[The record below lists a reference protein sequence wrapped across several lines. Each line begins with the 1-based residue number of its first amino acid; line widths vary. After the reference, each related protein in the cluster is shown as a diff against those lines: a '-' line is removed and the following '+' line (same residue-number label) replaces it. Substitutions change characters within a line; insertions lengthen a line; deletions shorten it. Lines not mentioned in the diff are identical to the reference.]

1 MKGQK
6 PNEKEQLVI
15 RGHHSVLWLVLF
27 TLLSFSPAAVGQSAA
42 GKPEVLVVDAAAPA
56 HPFPHFWEHM
66 FGSGRASLSLRES
79 YRRDLRQV
87 KQATE
92 VEYIR
97 FHAIFLDEMGVYDED
112 SGGRPV
118 YNFSYV
124 DQVYD
129 GLLQNGVRP
138 FVELSFMP
146 KKLASKDAP
155 HAFWYKQNVA
165 PPKDW
170 TKWDDLIYQFT
181 KHLVDRYGIDEV
193 QKWYF
198 EVWNEPNI
206 DFWVGEP
213 KQATYFDLYDHSAVA
228 VKRVSPRLRVGG
240 PATAQAA
247 WADGFI
253 QHCVEKKVPVD
264 FVSTHVYGN
273 DSAPDVFGTNES
285 IPRDRMVCRAVKKV
299 HDQIKASAR
308 PSLPLIWSEFNAS
321 YKNEPEITDSTYMGP
336 WMADTIRQCDGLV
349 DEMSYWSF
357 SDVFEEQGVVKK
369 PFYGGYGLIAAGN
382 IPKPAFTAFRL
393 LHQLGHERIAL
404 DSDFALA
411 TKASDGSLVVA
422 VWNLV
427 ATQQLSSNQSGTAKT
442 VVVKTVVI
450 KIKNFGGVRRAHIS
464 RSDGEHG
471 DPRSIY
477 EKMGSPVYPTQA
489 QLQKLREPAVP
500 GKPEARVESRG
511 IERNPA
517 REWLGCDC
525 HQIAGMRLAEPGP
538 VAPKIA

>member
-1 MKGQK
+1 
-6 PNEKEQLVI
+6 VI
-15 RGHHSVLWLVLF
+15 KYFCRSLLLAALSAML
-27 TLLSFSPAAVGQSAA
+27 TLGPAAVAQSAA
-42 GKPEVLVVDAAAPA
+42 GKPEVLVIDAAAPA
-56 HPFPHFWEHM
+56 RPFAHFWEHM

-79 YRRDLRQV
+79 YRQDLRQV

-92 VEYIR
+92 VEYVR
-97 FHAIFLDEMGVYDED
+97 FHAIFLDDMGVYDED
-112 SGGRPV
+112 SAGRPV
-118 YNFSYV
+118 HNFSYV
-124 DQVYD
+124 DQAYD

-146 KKLASKDAP
+146 KKLASKDAL

-170 TKWDDLIYQFT
+170 AKWDDLIYQFT
-181 KHLVDRYGIDEV
+181 KHLVDRYGLDEV

-213 KQATYFDLYDHSAVA
+213 KQATYWELYDHSAAA

-247 WADGFI
+247 WADAFI

-273 DSAPDVFGTNES
+273 DSAADVFGTNEN

-299 HDQIKASAR
+299 HDQIKASAL

-369 PFYGGYGLIAAGN
+369 PFYGGYGLIAAGS
-382 IPKPAFTAFRL
+382 IPKPAFTAFKL
-393 LHQLGHERIAL
+393 LHQLGDERIAL
-404 DSDFALA
+404 DSESALVTRA
-411 TKASDGSLVVA
+411 AGGSLVVA

-427 ATQQLSSNQSGTAKT
+427 SPDYTPSSQAGAAKT
-442 VVVKTVVI
+442 VLI
-450 KIKNFGGVRRAHIS
+450 KIKNLGGARRAYIS
-464 RSDGEHG
+464 RADGEHG
-471 DPRSIY
+471 DPGPIY
-477 EKMGSPVYPTQA
+477 AKMGSPAYPTQE
-489 QLQKLREPAVP
+489 QLKTLREPALVVS
-500 GKPEARVESRG
+500 PEIRELKNGELRLTL
-511 IERNPA
+511 PA
-517 REWLGCDC
+517 NG
-525 HQIAGMRLAEPGP
+525 LA
-538 VAPKIA
+538 VIRIR